1 MKRKMKKIKKYRYLG
16 LNGILTTFIQL
27 NNVPCDTIYVLQ
39 ADEGK
44 LLTNGE
50 RIEKTVS
57 IHEDNLVCWHEIE
70 DPEANLNK

>member
-1 MKRKMKKIKKYRYLG
+1 MKRIKKYRYVG
-16 LNGILTTFIQL
+16 RNGILTSFVEL
-27 NNVPCDTIYVLQ
+27 ENVPHTVIYILQ

-50 RIEKTVS
+50 RIEKTIPV
-57 IHEDNLVCWHEIE
+57 HEDNLVCWYEID